1 MNIVILIYLI
11 ISAAVLNLLVYYI
24 FKRFLLPKPNAAI
37 KFLITN
43 IVKDFVWA
51 GLWIY
56 LMEKS
61 TVYFLAITLVFILGS
76 TLLFY
81 NVIKTLNGLEK

>member
-24 FKRFLLPKPNAAI
+24 FRRYLLPKPNAAI
-37 KFLITN
+37 KFLVVN
-43 IVKDFVWA
+43 IIKDVAWA

-56 LMEKS
+56 LMDKS
-61 TVYFLAITLVFILGS
+61 TIYFLAITLVFIIGS
-76 TLLFY
+76 VLIY
-81 NVIKTLNGLEK
+81 HNVIRALNNR